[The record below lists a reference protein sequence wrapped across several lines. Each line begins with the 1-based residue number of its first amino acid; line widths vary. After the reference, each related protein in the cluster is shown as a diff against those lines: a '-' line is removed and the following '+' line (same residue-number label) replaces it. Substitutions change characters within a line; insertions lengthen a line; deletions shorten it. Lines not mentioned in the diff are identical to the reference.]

1 MMKWI
6 FTVMI
11 AVSVLFGVLNDR
23 IGDVSNAALEGGSTA
38 VTLVI
43 TLTGAIC
50 LWSGIMKV
58 AEDSGLTGLIARLFF
73 PLTRRLFPG
82 LKKGSKAMR
91 AICMNMTANL
101 LGLGN
106 AATPLGLEAMRCLK
120 EENKNSG
127 TASNHMVTFVVLNTA
142 SIQLI
147 PTTVSML
154 RLNHGAA
161 NPLDILPAVLFTS
174 VISLAAGLV
183 TAKLLGRVWCRER
196 TQSM

>member
-6 FTVMI
+6 FTAMI

-73 PLTRRLFPG
+73 PLTRRLFP
-82 LKKGSKAMR
+82 
-91 AICMNMTANL
+91 
-101 LGLGN
+101 
-106 AATPLGLEAMRCLK
+106 
-120 EENKNSG
+120 
-127 TASNHMVTFVVLNTA
+127 
-142 SIQLI
+142 
-147 PTTVSML
+147 
-154 RLNHGAA
+154 
-161 NPLDILPAVLFTS
+161 
-174 VISLAAGLV
+174 
-183 TAKLLGRVWCRER
+183 
-196 TQSM
+196 

>member
-6 FTVMI
+6 FTVII
-11 AVSVLFGVLNDR
+11 AVSALFGILNGR
-23 IGDVSNAALEGGSTA
+23 IGDVSNAALEGGGTA

-58 AEDSGLTGLIARLFF
+58 AEDSGLTGLTARLLS

-82 LKKGSKAMR
+82 LKKGSKAMH

-120 EENKNSG
+120 EENQNSR
-127 TASNHMVTFVVLNTA
+127 TASDHMVTFVVLNTA
-142 SIQLI
+142 SIQLV
-147 PTTVSML
+147 PTTISML

-174 VISLAAGLV
+174 VISLAVGLV
-183 TAKLLGRVWCRER
+183 TSGLLGRIRRR
-196 TQSM
+196 TRNQNV